1 MTFTCVALK
10 GANSGCGKECANYG
24 RMRSGGGG
32 SEGGGEVVCEGWS
45 GNLWV
50 SEVRVV
56 LSRPPTAHAV
66 LLGSATNSAWARSQS
81 CAGTVSRENH
91 PEMFSIHFE
100 GADSAVTEHS
110 FTVQRNPTDAH
121 TVWHR
126 TLFYWLTLGSHL

>member
-1 MTFTCVALK
+1 MEKSVPLMAGGRYF
-10 GANSGCGKECANYG
+10 

-66 LLGSATNSAWARSQS
+66 LLGRATNSAWARSQS
-81 CAGTVSRENH
+81 YAGTVSREKH
-91 PEMFSIHFE
+91 PEVFFIHFE
-100 GADSAVTEHS
+100 GADSAAT
-110 FTVQRNPTDAH
+110 
-121 TVWHR
+121 
-126 TLFYWLTLGSHL
+126 